1 MCGCRRR
8 CALWHFRAAW
18 LIASTSPRASQM
30 INFGL
35 MPPKLRVPFASLVAL
50 VWNVVQS
57 LIANRPI
64 TTG

>member
-1 MCGCRRR
+1 
-8 CALWHFRAAW
+8 
-18 LIASTSPRASQM
+18 M

-57 LIANRPI
+57 LIANRPVAV
-64 TTG
+64 G